1 MKYSKI
7 VLGQMFNNLR
17 KLKAWFPFE
26 FLNNVAS
33 DSN

>member
-7 VLGQMFNNLR
+7 VLGQMFNNLG
-17 KLKAWFPFE
+17 KLKAWLPFE
-26 FLNNVAS
+26 FLNKVAI